1 MSKERDDFEL
11 VRGSSNVFRDLGLPN
26 ADKDQLRAQLAAE
39 IIGIVRKRKLSQR
52 AAADLTGLTQPEVSQ
67 IKNAKLK
74 GFTIDRLV
82 TVLGKLDRKVEMKV
96 VTTRAKRTMEM
107 A

>member
-1 MSKERDDFEL
+1 MSKSKDIET
-11 VRGSSNVFRDLGLPN
+11 VPGSGNVFRDLKFPN
-26 ADKDQLRAQLAAE
+26 AETHQLRAQLAAE
-39 IIGIVRKRKLSQR
+39 IIGIIRRRKLSQR
-52 AAADLTGLTQPEVSQ
+52 AAAELTGLTQADVSH

-82 TVLGKLDRKVEMKV
+82 GVLNKLGRHVEMRV
-96 VTTRAKRTMEM
+96 VRAKRKRARTL